1 MTRSGATTTMKC
13 LALRVRGHH
22 SAEGLEAAGGA
33 EEGAEDVAEVVQE
46 V

>member
-1 MTRSGATTTMKC
+1 MTRNGATTTMKC

-22 SAEGLEAAGGA
+22 SAEGLEAAGVA
-33 EEGAEDVAEVVQE
+33 EEGDEDVAEVVQE